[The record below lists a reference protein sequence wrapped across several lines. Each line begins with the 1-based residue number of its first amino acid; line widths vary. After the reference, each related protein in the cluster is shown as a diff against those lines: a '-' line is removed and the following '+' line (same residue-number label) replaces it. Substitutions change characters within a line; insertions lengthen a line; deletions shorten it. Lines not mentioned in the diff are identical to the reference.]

1 MSTKMAKR
9 ERKSLSLKDKYE
21 IINKIK
27 SGLKRQQ
34 LLVDYEIKSNSHLTQ
49 LLKSKEKIIENY
61 ESVIN

>member
-49 LLKSKEKIIENY
+49 LLKSKEKMIENY

>member
-27 SGLKRQQ
+27 SGLKPQQ
-34 LLVDYEIKSNSHLTQ
+34 LLVDYEIKSDSHLTQ